1 MYMREVYSI
10 TAVLKHYGIC
20 ILVLFPDCIS
30 HGNETD
36 VSHVERKPSL
46 MCLRCTVA
54 TSSAVVGAGKMLWI
68 SNGMET

>member
-1 MYMREVYSI
+1 MREVYIERDSI

-36 VSHVERKPSL
+36 VSHVERKRSW
-46 MCLRCTVA
+46 MCLKMRC
-54 TSSAVVGAGKMLWI
+54 SYEFGSCGHRQSALDL
-68 SNGMET
+68 